1 MSELSFEAGIVMMLE
16 IAGGILLAL
25 FVLVFVLANIGW
37 IVVGLSAIFTI
48 GILIGGVALILFLP
62 SDVRNVLLIV
72 VLGVAAVS
80 AFGCWTHVDKRFL
93 LPDDKSSKEE

>member
-1 MSELSFEAGIVMMLE
+1 MLE

-80 AFGCWTHVDKRFL
+80 AFGYWTHVDKRFL
-93 LPDDKSSKEE
+93 LPDGKSSKEE